1 MILAEVAERAMGG
14 DGGPV
19 PTLDTRDLGLTY
31 ASGQQRIDAI
41 HSVSLSIAEG
51 EFVSIVGPSGCGKS
65 SFLKIVYGLQPPSA
79 GTTAICGAR
88 VNGPRR
94 DVGMVFQSPVLLP
107 WRTIIENVLL
117 PADVLRLD
125 RALLRAR
132 ALELL
137 AMVGLAGFENVY
149 PHHLSGGMQQR
160 AGIVRALVHDPK
172 LLLMD
177 EPFAALDAITRE
189 QMALELQRIWMASR
203 KTILFVTHSIS
214 EAVLLSDRVVLMS
227 ARPGRIL
234 RIFECSQKRPRSL
247 DDLASPHLAALVKD
261 IRHGLDQTSA
271 ERAQ

>member
-1 MILAEVAERAMGG
+1 MSLTEMADRATGG
-14 DGGPV
+14 AGGPV

-31 ASGQQRIDAI
+31 ASGAQRIEAI
-41 HSVSLSIAEG
+41 HSVSLAIAEG
-51 EFVSIVGPSGCGKS
+51 EFVTIVGPSGCGKS
-65 SFLKIVYGLQPPSA
+65 SFLKIVYGLLPPTV
-79 GTTAICGAR
+79 GTTTICGTP

-125 RALLRAR
+125 RKALRVR

-137 AMVGLAGFENVY
+137 AMAGLAGFENAY

-177 EPFAALDAITRE
+177 EPFAALDALTRE
-189 QMALELQRIWMASR
+189 QMSLELQRIWMTSR
-203 KTILFVTHSIS
+203 KTILFVTHSIP
-214 EAVLLSDRVVLMS
+214 EAVLLSDRIVLMS

-234 RIFECSQKRPRSL
+234 RIFDCS
-247 DDLASPHLAALVKD
+247 
-261 IRHGLDQTSA
+261 
-271 ERAQ
+271 